1 METGGFHLFGNSC
14 TTIITTETD
23 NYPVIEDEPG
33 KLEVVDNTDLMSGIG
48 HGIANGL
55 LLCAGVVLFAGAT
68 AATGGAALLLGGCVL
83 GGMSFG
89 VSAATD
95 GMVESDRET
104 GNDRSWGDFALGLAA
119 PVAGLAA
126 GMDAAAVIGPSAFT
140 TTVVPAIITG
150 GGYGLAGATA
160 LYVEND
166 IRARNGGYN
175 LLLDKVFENNTDRYE
190 ECGMILMLG
199 NNVYMEYG
207 ALNMNRMPGGDS
219 KQSLGNN

>member
-83 GGMSFG
+83 GGHLLVCQRQQTG
-89 VSAATD
+89 WWKATGRP
-95 GMVESDRET
+95 GMTGAGET
-104 GNDRSWGDFALGLAA
+104 LH
-119 PVAGLAA
+119 
-126 GMDAAAVIGPSAFT
+126 
-140 TTVVPAIITG
+140 
-150 GGYGLAGATA
+150 
-160 LYVEND
+160 
-166 IRARNGGYN
+166 
-175 LLLDKVFENNTDRYE
+175 
-190 ECGMILMLG
+190 
-199 NNVYMEYG
+199 
-207 ALNMNRMPGGDS
+207 
-219 KQSLGNN
+219 